1 MFLDYYIS
9 IRNISNFYDIPND
22 ISLFIYKLFIN
33 KSASIIQNK
42 WFDYVIIHNT
52 NLCNIINQLK
62 VIRISNSNFSIVN
75 YYYNLNDI
83 NVLYSFKICFKYIK
97 PNISDRSWWLNKL
110 DILNQSLLYQCFNI
124 DNDLYFQYTY
134 IYSIFYF
141 KLKKKIKNRKKHK
154 NIL

>member
-83 NVLYSFKICFKYIK
+83 NVLYSFKICLKYIK

-141 KLKKKIKNRKKHK
+141 KLKKNKKS
-154 NIL
+154 